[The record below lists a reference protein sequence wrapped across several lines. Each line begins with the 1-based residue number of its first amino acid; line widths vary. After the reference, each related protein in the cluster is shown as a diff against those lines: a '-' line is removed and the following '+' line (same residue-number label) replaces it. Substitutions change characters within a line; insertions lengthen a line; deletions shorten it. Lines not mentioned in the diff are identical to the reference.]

1 MWNLQICLYKLLHY
15 HLYVFARVNK
25 IYFAQKH
32 VVSLTA
38 VINHIVDYWC
48 DVLPVVFI
56 INSLEKINL
65 DKKNL
70 KIQAKSCNFEPWL
83 PLA

>member
-1 MWNLQICLYKLLHY
+1 ML
-15 HLYVFARVNK
+15 FP
-25 IYFAQKH
+25 
-32 VVSLTA
+32 LTA

-56 INSLEKINL
+56 IDSLEKINL
-65 DKKNL
+65 DKENL
-70 KIQAKSCNFEPWL
+70 QIQAKSCNFEPWL